1 MARRATFD
9 LCDYAMYILYIGHG
23 WCRKVRGWIKLRLRK
38 YRVLFHQGETT
49 RGRIMHAQLYSSM
62 LRTQLALALLFV
74 FLSGNEFLPFLRKNL
89 VAGIRFPATDNL
101 PSIPR
106 GSNIEAS

>member
-9 LCDYAMYILYIGHG
+9 LCDYAMYILYIGHD

-38 YRVLFHQGETT
+38 YRVMFHQGETT
-49 RGRIMHAQLYSSM
+49 RERIMHAQLYFLM
-62 LRTQLALALLFV
+62 LSLALLFV
-74 FLSGNEFLPFLRKNL
+74 FLSGNEFPRFLRKNL